1 MRPIKTKLPK
11 SKDSIKQLIQTN
23 KISVRNR
30 DYKNSFNGRL
40 KPDLKR
46 TLTNVEEEE
55 ANWIILH
62 GNNVKFHEKLKRKK
76 QIFRRVVVLTVLM
89 TIIALI
95 LLISVTGVLL
105 FYVFKP
111 SDFSVGSNS
120 TITTNATKIG

>member
-46 TLTNVEEEE
+46 TLTNVEEE
-55 ANWIILH
+55 
-62 GNNVKFHEKLKRKK
+62 
-76 QIFRRVVVLTVLM
+76 
-89 TIIALI
+89 
-95 LLISVTGVLL
+95 
-105 FYVFKP
+105 
-111 SDFSVGSNS
+111 
-120 TITTNATKIG
+120 